1 MEATT
6 TAISVNELKNLLVS
20 IQEQEHH
27 ICIRYRTLG
36 HLWYPNFMRV
46 LKVEENRSVLFHDVT
61 RKRLIQLPDFFT
73 IVQFEI
79 DRRLHRYEPCMHYQ
93 ISEENVFKY

>member
-6 TAISVNELKNLLVS
+6 TSISVNELKKLLVS
-20 IQEQEHH
+20 IQEQEYH

-36 HLWYPNFMRV
+36 GLWHPNFMRV

-61 RKRLIQLPDFFT
+61 RKRLIQLPDLST

-79 DRRLHRYEPCMHYQ
+79 DGRLHPFEPCMHYG
-93 ISEENVFKY
+93 ISEENVFKH